1 MKELIL
7 PILSN
12 LLWINIILAIAVI
25 VMERRNPTTT
35 WMWIT
40 ILVLLPGFGFFI
52 YLWLGRSFKKR
63 KMFEDKFA
71 KDRLQSRGLIGGK
84 QIMHRDMDKKQIFPF
99 NEYADMI
106 EMHFRNGDAVL
117 TMDNEFLPLFD
128 GEEFFDMLFKEI
140 ENAKSSIYIQTYIM
154 RSDKMGKKLCKI
166 LTNKAKEGVDVKL
179 LIDGMGSRRLH
190 SSDIKKMREAGVEVE
205 IFFPFFLSFVSPRI
219 NYRNHR
225 KIYILDGKIGYL
237 GGFNVG
243 DEYYDGGKKWES
255 WRDSVI
261 KIKGSAVYML
271 KYRFILDFN
280 FAAGN
285 RHVKYEDEL
294 NEFHGSSACQ
304 IVTSG
309 PDNEWP
315 SIKDGFLK
323 MLSSAK
329 ESIYIETPYFIPDD
343 SVLESLRVA
352 ILSGVNVKL
361 LLPFKGDH
369 PFVFWASLSFAGKIL
384 EAGGE
389 VYFYK
394 NGFQH
399 SKVIIMDNKMVS
411 MGTANM
417 DVRSFQLNFE
427 ANAFIYDEGI
437 AKKFSEKFLQDIR
450 ENSYSLTYR
459 DYLRRSNWVK
469 IKENVSR
476 LGSPIL

>member
-63 KMFEDKFA
+63 KKFENKFA

-84 QIMHRDMDKKQIFPF
+84 QIMHRDMDKQQIFPF

-117 TMDNEFLPLFD
+117 TTDNEFLPLFN

-166 LTNKAKEGVDVKL
+166 LTNKAREGVDVKL

-323 MLSSAK
+323 MISSAK

-427 ANAFIYDEGI
+427 ANAFIYDEEI

-450 ENSYSLTYR
+450 ENSYSLSYQE
-459 DYLRRSNWVK
+459 YLRRSNWVK